1 MVMTLLHILKRF
13 RSLSL
18 LFTLLLVFSGCAHKA
33 DIEPEEPHHL
43 VILGD
48 PHLPGRDVAKKEK
61 VVQTINS
68 WSDVEMVIAVG
79 DICADFGTDEE
90 FSFAQSFFAKLH
102 APFFAITGNH
112 DYFYADP
119 QVSGGQLMAG
129 SREVQ
134 ERKLA
139 KFRGTFGLPIH
150 YYSKYVGD
158 YLLVFLS
165 ADHATFLS
173 ALSEAQLA
181 WLRLELAANAR
192 TPTIVIF
199 HGPLNNTLRNY
210 RHWINTPN
218 FVAQPV
224 EEIDKILKDNRQV
237 FMWVSG
243 HTHTPP
249 SEESYASAIN
259 LYDGSITNI
268 HNKDMNRSLIWTN
281 SLYLYEDKVVVKTYS
296 HEENGWMPGLER
308 TIETPDL

>member
-1 MVMTLLHILKRF
+1 MVMTLLRILRRF
-13 RSLSL
+13 PAAPLLLAFLL
-18 LFTLLLVFSGCAHKA
+18 LFSACARQA
-33 DIEPEEPHHL
+33 DLEPEQPHHL

-61 VVQTINS
+61 ALQTINS

-79 DICADFGTDEE
+79 DICADFGTDAE
-90 FSFAQSFFAKLH
+90 FSFAKSFFGKLH

-119 QVSGGQLMAG
+119 EVSGGQLIDG
-129 SREVQ
+129 GREVQ

-139 KFRGTFGLPIH
+139 NFRSTFDLAKH

-158 YLLVFLS
+158 YLLIFLS
-165 ADHATFLS
+165 ADHQSFLS
-173 ALSEAQLA
+173 GLSEAQLA
-181 WLRLELAANAR
+181 WFRAELATHAK
-192 TPTIVIF
+192 TPTIVFF
-199 HGPLNNTLRNY
+199 HGPLNKTLRNY
-210 RHWINTPN
+210 RHWINTPG

-259 LYDGSITNI
+259 LYDGHVTNI

-296 HEENGWMPGLER
+296 HEENGWMPNLER
-308 TIETPDL
+308 TIETPGR

>member
-1 MVMTLLHILKRF
+1 MVMTLPRILRRF
-13 RSLSL
+13 PTLPL
-18 LFTLLLVFSGCAHKA
+18 LLALVLVFSACARQA
-33 DIEPEEPHHL
+33 DLELEQPHHL

-61 VVQTINS
+61 VLRTINS
-68 WSDVEMVIAVG
+68 WSDVEMVISVG

-90 FSFAQSFFAKLH
+90 YAFAEKFFAKLH
-102 APFFAITGNH
+102 APFFPITGNH

-119 QVSGGQLMAG
+119 DISNGQLMAG

-139 KFRGTFGLPIH
+139 KFRQTFDLANLS
-150 YYSKYVGD
+150 YSKYVGE
-158 YLLVFLS
+158 YLLIFLS
-165 ADHATFLS
+165 ADHPTFLGGVS
-173 ALSEAQLA
+173 DQQLS
-181 WLRLELAANAR
+181 WLRAELAAHAKS
-192 TPTIVIF
+192 PTIVIF
-199 HGPLNNTLRNY
+199 HAPLNNTLRNY
-210 RHWINTPN
+210 RHWINTPG

-224 EEIDKILKDNRQV
+224 EVIDKILKDNRQV

-259 LYDGSITNI
+259 LYDGHVTNI

-296 HEENGWMPGLER
+296 HEENDWMPGLER
-308 TIETPDL
+308 TIKTPGR